1 MSFGVSHSAGIYW
14 MPSIWEALWKDR
26 KEEEYKSRH
35 YFWRKCYGENGIN
48 LASTLTAAWFS
59 LPVNAIRI
67 K

>member
-1 MSFGVSHSAGIYW
+1 